1 MVQHIV
7 EQGAAKL
14 GVPLGPAG
22 RSHALAR
29 MSGLRASPGWHVSG
43 EAVREW
49 RFEGFSSQPDGA
61 CLFGPEV
68 GGVTLAEALALPLA
82 EATPLLARLAD
93 ALGTLAERA
102 VPLFPLQSDAVI
114 FDDLSGVL
122 FLPPEVMRE
131 VRGVRTF
138 EENRES
144 FEVLNHPDL
153 RAEALASF
161 TLGVCLYRAAVGR
174 FPFSGDDEEQI
185 HEQARKLALQPPN
198 RLVPDLRDDASALV
212 MAALGRQR
220 GRSARIADWR
230 AGFAAWT
237 REGITRHVEPAER
250 ERLAREGAAR
260 TQGAAKRFKTR
271 TFWEKNWKIVAIA
284 GAGVVV
290 AGAVLGSILSGVFAP
305 RATRGFSPLEV
316 VRTFYTSINSM
327 NHTLMEAC
335 VVDKAGQGEI
345 NEAMNLYVMSRVQ
358 MGYEG
363 KSNTVAADQWDQ
375 AGRPVLPAGTA
386 IYGITDLAIVEQA
399 GEPAPVYLVSYEKW
413 APDSGGSAEGAP
425 IGDTT
430 LTTAHVRIVD
440 RASLRKDKGD
450 WVIFRLDR
458 QSAETLPPPVTAK
471 PEPVDPNAEP
481 QPKVQF

>member
-14 GVPLGPAG
+14 AVPLGAAG

-29 MSGLRASPGWHVSG
+29 MSGLRTSPGWLVTG
-43 EAVREW
+43 EAMREW
-49 RFEGFSSQPDGA
+49 RFEGFSAQPDGA
-61 CLFGPEV
+61 CLYGPDV
-68 GGVTLAEALALPLA
+68 KGVTLEEALALPLA
-82 EATPLLARLAD
+82 QAAPLLARLAD

-102 VPLFPLQSDAVI
+102 VPFFPLQADAVVL
-114 FDDLSGVL
+114 DDHAGVL
-122 FLPPEVMRE
+122 FLPPEAMRE

-138 EENRES
+138 AENRES
-144 FEVLNHPDL
+144 FEALNHPDL
-153 RAEALASF
+153 HGEALASF
-161 TLGVCLYRAAVGR
+161 TLGTCLYRAAVGR
-174 FPFSGDDEEQI
+174 FPFTGGDEEEI
-185 HEQARKLALQPPN
+185 HEQARKLALQPPS
-198 RLVPDLRDDASALV
+198 RLMPDLRDDASALV
-212 MAALGRQR
+212 MASLGRQR

-230 AGFAAWT
+230 AGFATWT
-237 REGITRHVEPAER
+237 REGITRHVDPTAR
-250 ERLAREGAAR
+250 ERLAREGDAR
-260 TQGAAKRFKTR
+260 TRDAAKRFKTR

-290 AGAVLGSILSGVFAP
+290 AGAVIGSILGGVFAP
-305 RATRGFSPLEV
+305 RATRGYPPRKV
-316 VRTFYTSINSM
+316 VETFYTSINSM

-363 KSNTVAADQWDQ
+363 KANTVPADQWDA

-386 IYGITDLAIVEQA
+386 VYGITDLAIVEQS
-399 GEPAPVYLVSYEKW
+399 GEPAPVYLVTCEKW
-413 APDSGGSAEGAP
+413 APDAGENTQV
-425 IGDTT
+425 GDTT
-430 LTTAHVRIVD
+430 IATLHRRLVD
-440 RASLRKDKGD
+440 RVSMRKDKGD

-458 QSAETLPPPVTAK
+458 QSEEPLPSPETAK
-471 PEPVDPNAEP
+471 PVPADTTAEP